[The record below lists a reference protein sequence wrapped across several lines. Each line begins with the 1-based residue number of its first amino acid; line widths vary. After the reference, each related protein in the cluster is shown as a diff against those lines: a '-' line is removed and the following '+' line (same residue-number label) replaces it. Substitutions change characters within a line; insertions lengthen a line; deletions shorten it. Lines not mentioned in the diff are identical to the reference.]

1 MGDSS
6 IGRVTGWLHCISQGA
21 APDNGTCASGTAGGK
36 RGTHVCVGGGD
47 TGSLRGRQARA
58 SALSGASPVPRAAW
72 LWEAGPGHTSA
83 VLSHVHGA
91 GTPGHLGLGRKQLPG
106 RPRRRPPC
114 SPPAFLWG
122 RLPRSSEPGALG
134 SYRWP
139 RGQEPHRGGQ
149 PPSPQAAWWCLQPT
163 ESGKEWRKMP
173 DTQRRRLNRACG
185 RVAAVQGP
193 ERGQGGSSAVTGGP
207 APGPWGGDR
216 EGALCSSGTRASRL

>member
-1 MGDSS
+1 MGRMPP
-6 IGRVTGWLHCISQGA
+6 GPREGNE
-21 APDNGTCASGTAGGK
+21 AP
-36 RGTHVCVGGGD
+36 
-47 TGSLRGRQARA
+47 
-58 SALSGASPVPRAAW
+58 
-72 LWEAGPGHTSA
+72 TSA
-83 VLSHVHGA
+83 WGA
-91 GTPGHLGLGRKQLPG
+91 GTQGHYGGVRREPQHCLEPVPCRELPGCGRLARATFMGLGLRCHLGLGRKQLPG

-114 SPPAFLWG
+114 PPRAFLWG

-149 PPSPQAAWWCLQPT
+149 PPSPQAAWLCLQPT
-163 ESGKEWRKMP
+163 ESGKAWRKMP
-173 DTQRRRLNRACG
+173 DTQRHRLNRACG